1 MINDKKKDF
10 FILILLI
17 LYASY
22 ILSTLITN
30 NNTIFNKDN
39 HYSNDLVKEYSL
51 IQERE
56 MIFNSVDRI
65 IEKYENNEL
74 NLKSKINIIESLI
87 KNKKNVEYY
96 YKNKLLRI
104 KNNSN
109 IWFNNVDD
117 KFPIKLDNLFAVRI
131 VFNTN
136 GKEGGGISFA
146 SKLGESD
153 YKWWVGLKEIYFGID
168 SEKRLDIQI
177 KNDNKECN
185 ICIKIPLR
193 SKEESVYEF
202 ILLIDIDKDYLFFY
216 DKNNFVNYD
225 NKRFDSKI
233 EKNKNLNLY
242 KIRLFENQDKSSK
255 FFENK
260 KLYIGIGLGKYS
272 EIVIKFFDFL

>member
-216 DKNNFVNYD
+216 DNNNFVNYD